1 MNGWMMTYTDTGGKG
16 DEWMDDDVDND
27 DYYDDDD
34 YTVSW
39 EDTNFGW
46 LCTQDGDND
55 DDCDDDTVSW

>member
-1 MNGWMMTYTDTGGKG
+1 
-16 DEWMDDDVDND
+16 MDDDVDND